1 LEKTAPGVRKWE
13 TTNYL
18 LPLLGLGTG
27 MMTKLINKMDGK
39 RER

>member
-1 LEKTAPGVRKWE
+1 MWE

-27 MMTKLINKMDGK
+27 MMTKLINKMEGK
-39 RER
+39 RDRWR